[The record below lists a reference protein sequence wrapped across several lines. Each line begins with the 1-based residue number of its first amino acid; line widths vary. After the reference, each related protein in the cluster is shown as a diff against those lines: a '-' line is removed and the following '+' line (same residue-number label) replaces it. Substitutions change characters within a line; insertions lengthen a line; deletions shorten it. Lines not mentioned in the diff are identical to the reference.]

1 MCTMCMAAAGCL
13 RGLWAPLPPPL
24 CCPGRLSLLSTHVC
38 SHQFWDEMLYWLN
51 SSRFSGLVTAWCSP
65 PCLNGMDHC
74 LTGWSAEII
83 HLSSVILF
91 WPHSNPCLFFMHL
104 GTVTIV
110 ERLSLCRH
118 TCSHPFVWQGILCP
132 PGIPHPAHNYFAEQL
147 NPICAWRWTALTIIL
162 VAGIKDESSS
172 SSSKKNCFWNS
183 PLMPIASS

>member
-1 MCTMCMAAAGCL
+1 MAAAGCL

-38 SHQFWDEMLYWLN
+38 SHQFWDEMVHWLN
-51 SSRFSGLVTAWCSP
+51 SSIFSGLVTAWCSP
-65 PCLNGMDHC
+65 PLFERDGS
-74 LTGWSAEII
+74 LTQWSAEII

-162 VAGIKDESSS
+162 VAGIKDESPF
-172 SSSKKNCFWNS
+172 SSSKKNCFWNL
-183 PLMPIASS
+183 PLVPIASS